1 MKKKLTAM
9 VLALGLMLSMI
20 PGAAAAGNTVDIEN
34 DKGTIT
40 VKPMYNEAVVAD
52 QEVTL
57 YKIGVAR
64 TENNNLYFD
73 LVPELAGGSID
84 LNHGTIT
91 ADQVKELYAKLSGLE
106 TAAKEAL
113 TVGKATTTEDG
124 AKFEDLGVAVYL
136 AAKTND
142 SRYSFDPFL
151 LYLPFTNDAGTE
163 WEFDVEAE
171 PKTTYHKPGNPSSG
185 HSITVKKVWDDN
197 NNEREL
203 RPEAIEVQLL
213 KDGEPYGNPMVLD
226 QNVKWS
232 YTWTDLDKDSEWS
245 VVELAVEGYTSSV
258 KKSGST
264 FTITNTLDEEP
275 PTEIPEEP
283 TPTDPADPP
292 EEIEDPDVPLADLPQ
307 TGLLQWPIPL
317 MAMAGVLLF
326 FGGFMADRKARRS
339 ED

>member
-9 VLALGLMLSMI
+9 VLALVVALSMV
-20 PGAAAAGNTVDIEN
+20 PGAAALGNTVDIEN

-40 VKPMYNEAVVAD
+40 VKPTYNNTVVSD

-57 YKIGVAR
+57 YKVGVAR
-64 TENNNLYFD
+64 TENNNLVFD
-73 LVPELAGGSID
+73 LADSLSGVEID
-84 LNHGTIT
+84 LNKGTIT
-91 ADQVKELYAKLSGLE
+91 VDQVKELYSKISGLE
-106 TAAKEAL
+106 TAEKDAL
-113 TVGKATTTEDG
+113 TVGKATTTEEG

-136 AAKTND
+136 VAKTNS

-151 LYLPFTNDAGTE
+151 LYLPFTNDEGSE
-163 WEFDVEAE
+163 WVFDVVAE
-171 PKTTYHKPGNPSSG
+171 PKTTHKSSPTPDK
-185 HSITVKKVWDDN
+185 SVTVKKVWVDN
-197 NNEREL
+197 NDEKGL

-213 KDGEPYGNPMVLD
+213 KDGQPYGNPVVLD
-226 QNVKWS
+226 KSVKWS
-232 YTWTDLDKDSEWS
+232 YIWRNLDKNSEWS
-245 VVELAVEGYTSSV
+245 VVELTVEGYTSSV
-258 KKSGST
+258 SKSGNT
-264 FTITNTLDEEP
+264 FTITNTLDDEP
-275 PTEIPEEP
+275 PTEIPDEP

-292 EEIEDPDVPLADLPQ
+292 EEIEDPDVPLGDLPQ